1 MLISDDRKLLDF
13 KAKVPVSIFLDDERA
28 DYKPGC
34 CILEI
39 SFPEPVTI
47 GDIRFRN
54 NYTAFIGVSCK
65 KVAAEK
71 DVKNRDILPW
81 QASVKRFILM
91 QDPDC
96 EKNSQDIVSIPAKES
111 CIPWVGIVNVRFV
124 LKQPSFRWKK
134 FGIEELA
141 FYGEITTKD
150 VKQMSVTRPLSA
162 ASRISECKT
171 SITEIDKSDNVI
183 SPKARYMWSI
193 SELMRDKQ
201 ATGSAVGR
209 FENLDPYSSG
219 FEDVSS
225 D

>member
-1 MLISDDRKLLDF
+1 MLIPDDKKTLDF
-13 KAKVPVSIFLDDERA
+13 KAKAPVSIFLDDERA

-34 CILEI
+34 SILEV
-39 SFPEPVTI
+39 SFPDPVTI

-96 EKNSQDIVSIPAKES
+96 EKNSQDIISISVKES
-111 CIPWVGIVNVRFV
+111 CIPWTGVVGVRFV

-134 FGIEELA
+134 FGIEELT
-141 FYGEITTKD
+141 FFGELTIKD
-150 VKQMSVTRPLSA
+150 IKQTLVPHPLSA
-162 ASRISECKT
+162 SRKIECKAST
-171 SITEIDKSDNVI
+171 SDIDKSDNLM
-183 SPKARYMWSI
+183 SPKARYMWTI

-209 FENLDPYSSG
+209 FEKLDPN
-219 FEDVSS
+219 SS
-225 D
+225 DADEI

>member
-1 MLISDDRKLLDF
+1 MLISDDRKPLDF
-13 KAKVPVSIFLDDERA
+13 KAKAPVSIFLDDERA

-39 SFPEPVTI
+39 LFPEPVTI

-111 CIPWVGIVNVRFV
+111 CIPLVGVVNVRFV

-141 FYGEITTKD
+141 FYGEITAKD
-150 VKQMSVTRPLSA
+150 VKQISITRPLSA
-162 ASRISECKT
+162 ASRLSECKT
-171 SITEIDKSDNVI
+171 SIPDIDKSENVI
-183 SPKARYMWSI
+183 SSKARYMWTI

-209 FENLDPYSSG
+209 FEVDGSYDIGHLI
-219 FEDVSS
+219 
-225 D
+225 

>member
-1 MLISDDRKLLDF
+1 MLIPDERKTLDY
-13 KAKVPVSIFLDDERA
+13 KAKAPVSIFLDDERA

-34 CILEI
+34 SILEV

-54 NYTAFIGVSCK
+54 SYTAFIGVSCK

-81 QASVKRFILM
+81 QASVRRFTLM

-96 EKNSQDIVSIPAKES
+96 EKNSQDFVSLPAKES
-111 CIPWVGIVNVRFV
+111 CISWTGVVNIRFV

-134 FGIEELA
+134 FGIEELT
-141 FYGEITTKD
+141 FCGEITTKE
-150 VKQMSVTRPLSA
+150 VKQTSVSYPLSA
-162 ASRISECKT
+162 SRKAECRT
-171 SITEIDKSDNVI
+171 SILEIDKVDNVVT
-183 SPKARYMWSI
+183 PKTRYMWTI

-209 FENLDPYSSG
+209 FEKLDPI
-219 FEDVSS
+219 SS
-225 D
+225 DDDCVK

>member
-1 MLISDDRKLLDF
+1 MLIPDDRKTLDF
-13 KAKVPVSIFLDDERA
+13 KAKAPVSIFLDDERA

-34 CILEI
+34 SILEV

-47 GDIRFRN
+47 GDIRFKN
-54 NYTAFIGVSCK
+54 NYTAFIGISCK

-96 EKNSQDIVSIPAKES
+96 EKNSQDIVSIPARES
-111 CIPWVGIVNVRFV
+111 CIPWTGVVNVRFV

-134 FGIEELA
+134 FGIEELT
-141 FYGEITTKD
+141 FFGEITTKD
-150 VKQMSVTRPLSA
+150 TKQTLVSHPLSA
-162 ASRISECKT
+162 SRKAECKT
-171 SITEIDKSDNVI
+171 SSTEIDKSDNFM
-183 SPKARYMWSI
+183 SPKARYMWTI

-209 FENLDPYSSG
+209 FEKLDSNCG
-219 FEDVSS
+219 DADAISS

>member
-1 MLISDDRKLLDF
+1 MLIPDERKTLDY
-13 KAKVPVSIFLDDERA
+13 KAKAPVSIFLDDERA

-34 CILEI
+34 SILEV

-54 NYTAFIGVSCK
+54 SYTAFIGVSCK

-81 QASVKRFILM
+81 QASVRRFTLM

-96 EKNSQDIVSIPAKES
+96 EKNSQDFVSLPAKS
-111 CIPWVGIVNVRFV
+111 CISWTGVVNIRFV

-134 FGIEELA
+134 FGIEELT
-141 FYGEITTKD
+141 FYGEITTKE
-150 VKQMSVTRPLSA
+150 VKQTSVSYPLSA
-162 ASRISECKT
+162 SRKAECRT
-171 SITEIDKSDNVI
+171 SISEIDKVDNVVT
-183 SPKARYMWSI
+183 PKTRYMWTI

-209 FENLDPYSSG
+209 FEKLDPI
-219 FEDVSS
+219 SS
-225 D
+225 DDDCVK